1 MVWNKRNL
9 LFVLRAAVGL
19 ILLVGAGCFFY
30 GNWSANRKA
39 VEEFK
44 RAQSEL
50 KALQNKKPFPTKEA
64 IQQAKEAQKEVLGIL
79 SQFKAAFESAQE
91 TPSLDEKTFKSSVS
105 GTLAQLQTS
114 AVNSGVNLPQSDYAF
129 SFSGLITKLNF
140 PTNSIGSWV
149 MQLHDV
155 KSICSVV
162 FNAKVNSLESI
173 RRAPVSTDEAA
184 VGAGDF
190 LPLNIVTS
198 ENMVRV
204 PYEVVVRG
212 YSREIADVMNG
223 FLRSTDCFIIKNI
236 DIGPASGAA
245 GIAATQTGGASVESN
260 MPSRR
265 RGGRSEGGASGAN
278 VGLNPQAPVTLVSE
292 GMLRVVI
299 WLEII
304 KIKTWQ

>member
-9 LFVLRAAVGL
+9 LFVLSAAVGL

-44 RAQSEL
+44 RAQGEL
-50 KALQNKKPFPTKEA
+50 KALQNKKPFPSKEA
-64 IQQAKEAQKEVLGIL
+64 IQRARDAQKEVLGIL
-79 SQFKAAFESAQE
+79 GQFKDAFESAQE
-91 TPSLDEKTFKSSVS
+91 TPSLDEKTFKSFVS

-149 MQLHDV
+149 MELHDV
-155 KSICSVV
+155 KSVCTVV
-162 FNAKVNSLESI
+162 FNAKVNTLESI

-184 VGAGDF
+184 GGAGDF
-190 LPLNIVTS
+190 LPLNIVIS
-198 ENMVRV
+198 ENIVRA

-245 GIAATQTGGASVESN
+245 GIAAAQTGGASVDAN

-265 RGGRSEGGASGAN
+265 RGGRSEVGASGAN
-278 VGLNPQAPVTLVSE
+278 AALNPQAPVTLVSE
-292 GMLRVVI
+292 GILRVVI
-299 WLEII
+299 WLEIV
-304 KIKTWQ
+304 KIRTWQ

>member
-9 LFVLRAAVGL
+9 LFVLSAAVGL

-44 RAQSEL
+44 RAQGEL
-50 KALQNKKPFPTKEA
+50 KALQNKKPFPSKEA
-64 IQQAKEAQKEVLGIL
+64 IQRARDAQKEVLGIL
-79 SQFKAAFESAQE
+79 GQFKDAFESAQE
-91 TPSLDEKTFKSSVS
+91 TPSLDEKTFKSFVS

-149 MQLHDV
+149 MELHDV
-155 KSICSVV
+155 KSVCTVV
-162 FNAKVNSLESI
+162 FNAKVNTLESI

-184 VGAGDF
+184 GGAGDF
-190 LPLNIVTS
+190 LPLNIVIS
-198 ENMVRV
+198 ENIVCA

-245 GIAATQTGGASVESN
+245 GIAAAQTGGASVDAN

-265 RGGRSEGGASGAN
+265 RGGRSEVGASGAN
-278 VGLNPQAPVTLVSE
+278 AALNPQAPVTLVSE
-292 GMLRVVI
+292 GILRVVI
-299 WLEII
+299 WLEIV
-304 KIKTWQ
+304 KIRTWQ

>member
-1 MVWNKRNL
+1 MVWIKRNL
-9 LFVLRAAVGL
+9 LFVLSAVVGL
-19 ILLVGAGCFFY
+19 ILMVGSGCFFY

-39 VEEFK
+39 VEDFK

-64 IQQAKEAQKEVLGIL
+64 IQEAKEAQKEVLDIL
-79 SQFKAAFESAQE
+79 YQFKAAFESAQE

-105 GTLAQLQTS
+105 GMLAQLQTL

-140 PTNSIGSWV
+140 PTNSIGPWV

-155 KSICSVV
+155 KSICSIV
-162 FNAKVNSLESI
+162 FNAKVNTLEGI
-173 RRAPVSTDEAA
+173 RRVPVSTDEAA

-190 LPLNIVTS
+190 LPLNIVTN
-198 ENMVRV
+198 ENIARA

-245 GIAATQTGGASVESN
+245 GIAATQTGGASVDAN

-265 RGGRSEGGASGAN
+265 REGRSEGGTS
-278 VGLNPQAPVTLVSE
+278 VGSRSNSQAPVTMVSE

-299 WLEII
+299 WLESV
-304 KIKTWQ
+304 KLKTLR